1 MRVQSLLAACA
12 ASVLLLP
19 LAAHAG
25 NFPPGGEQEFMA
37 KCQVA
42 ATARGVSATEA
53 KQHCECGATA
63 LKAKLSDKKIQ
74 DLDSN
79 NGVDVSLKQEAE
91 NVVKAACSKGEDKS

>member
-25 NFPPGGEQEFMA
+25 KFPPGGEQAYMA
-37 KCQVA
+37 QCQPA
-42 ATARGVSATEA
+42 ATAQGLSAADA

-63 LKAKLSDKKIQ
+63 LKAKLSDKEIK
-74 DLDSN
+74 DLDSKD
-79 NGVDVSLKQEAE
+79 GVDAPLMQKAQMVVQEACM
-91 NVVKAACSKGEDKS
+91 KDKQ